1 MSIEIAFSRCEKCS
15 QTIRLKR
22 GRLGTRIKC
31 PSCGAMILLS
41 ETRSEE
47 GKLETL
53 DFQNPAVETSMETS
67 MESSVPE
74 SDSAHRVE
82 DPSKTAITSSEEP
95 FAQTIG
101 RFRLVRKL
109 GRGGFGE
116 VWEALDSHLGR
127 KVAIKLPIFP
137 LSDQKRSRRF
147 LTEAQAAA
155 RLAHPNIV
163 AVYDAGVIE
172 SQHYLAIE
180 YVNGKSLDA
189 LVSESP
195 LSPSD
200 SAQLVTRLAQAL
212 GYAHDHSIVH
222 RDIKPQNIVLDQD
235 GTPKIVD
242 FGLAKLLEQGTG
254 QTIDGTVM
262 GTPAYMAPE
271 QAKGEV
277 NRIGPHTDQYSL
289 GAVLYW
295 LIARRTPFAGP
306 RIAIITQ
313 VISSEPEKP
322 SLVNAEI
329 DPRLEAICLK
339 AMSKLPQDRYP
350 SCHDF
355 AQDLQRYCDN
365 EDTLAK
371 PPNWWKRLSRL
382 AIQNPREAIVGGA
395 ALGLFGIVLTTSVF
409 GYQRA
414 SKLAAEANQARQK
427 ATIEL
432 AKQKALEADLA
443 RQLVEVERAKQSAI
457 QAKEKSEQKRNE
469 LTAASEGLQNIASSN
484 QTLGATKDEQ
494 LGLLNKAKEQE
505 SVIARESKRIEISTN
520 PEAALLRVQNA
531 VLEKRWDEAMETL
544 QLIPTSHR
552 LLPWKLLAHFTV
564 NRNINLHF
572 EPKAKRLALPISLFR
587 WDSKNE
593 LLRLG
598 TGNWDAKKSE
608 QLKVESSKGKFEV
621 LDGDTMET
629 LEYIAN
635 RSIRPD
641 GDFLFDKTTKR
652 ITGIELSVGNNFS
665 PSHKKFESV
674 NRFGVLLKSS
684 GSDEA
689 ICIGLE
695 TETNRQK
702 NSKLCIAK
710 LVDREWDV
718 VWSKPLKG
726 RSWESTL
733 IRSERSIHHFKL
745 TRPKSTGP
753 ELNVFAKIDLSS
765 IDIPQVVFSETDEK
779 TDGAIHGKADAYW
792 EDLLFETVKAQ
803 GPSASVDWNLNVS
816 LIEFEPVLP
825 VPVTGVLMRSSKEL
839 ESPRFAFDRNDRIFF
854 AFGVELAVCPLKFM
868 ELPHE

>member
-1 MSIEIAFSRCEKCS
+1 
-15 QTIRLKR
+15 
-22 GRLGTRIKC
+22 
-31 PSCGAMILLS
+31 MILLS

-339 AMSKLPQDRYP
+339 AMSKLPQDRYR
-350 SCHDF
+350 SCHEF

-371 PPNWWKRLSRL
+371 PPSWRKRLSRVVL
-382 AIQNPREAIVGGA
+382 QNPRESMVGCV

-469 LTAASEGLQNIASSN
+469 LTAASEGLQTIASSN
-484 QTLGATKDEQ
+484 ETLGATKDEQ
-494 LGLLNKAKEQE
+494 LGQLTKAKEQQT
-505 SVIARESKRIEISTN
+505 VIARESNRIEISTN

-531 VLEKRWDEAMETL
+531 VLEKRWNEATETL
-544 QLIPTSHR
+544 QLIPASHR

-564 NRNINLHF
+564 NREIKLHF
-572 EPKAKRLALPISLFR
+572 EPKAKRLAIPISLFR

-598 TGNWDAKKSE
+598 TGNWDAKNE
-608 QLKVESSKGKFEV
+608 LRLESSKGKFEV
-621 LDGDTMET
+621 LDGDSMET
-629 LEYIAN
+629 LEYVAN

-641 GDFLFDKTTKR
+641 GEFLYDRKTR
-652 ITGIELSVGNNFS
+652 QITGIELSVGNSFS

-674 NRFGVLLKSS
+674 NRFGYLLQDS
-684 GSDEA
+684 GTNEI
-689 ICIGLE
+689 ICVGLE
-695 TETNRQK
+695 TENNRQK

-726 RSWESTL
+726 RTWESTH
-733 IRSERSIHHFKL
+733 IRSEGSTHYFKL
-745 TRPKSTGP
+745 TRPKSTLP
-753 ELNVFAKIDLSS
+753 EISVVAKVDLSS
-765 IDIPQVVFSETDEK
+765 INAPEVVFNEIDEK
-779 TDGAIHGKADAYW
+779 ASGTIKDKSDAYW
-792 EDLLFETVKAQ
+792 EDLLFETVKRK
-803 GPSASVDWNLNVS
+803 GTGTVLDWSLNVS
-816 LIEFEPVLP
+816 LIEFEPVLS
-825 VPVTGVLMRSSKEL
+825 VPVTGVLMRSVKEP

-854 AFGVELAVCPLKFM
+854 AFGVDLAVCHLKFM
-868 ELPHE
+868 ELLHE

>member
-1 MSIEIAFSRCEKCS
+1 MRIEIAFSRCEKCS

-22 GRLGTRIKC
+22 SRLGTRIKC
-31 PSCGAMILLS
+31 PSCGAMIVLI
-41 ETRSEE
+41 ETGFED

-53 DFQNPAVETSMETS
+53 DFQNPAVETSMD
-67 MESSVPE
+67 SSLPE
-74 SDSAHRVE
+74 NRSANRVE
-82 DPSKTAITSSEEP
+82 ELFKTAITSSDEP
-95 FAQTIG
+95 FAKTIG
-101 RFRLVRKL
+101 RFRLMQKL

-137 LSDQKRSRRF
+137 LSDQKRARRF

-180 YVNGKSLDA
+180 YIHGKSLDSIVA
-189 LVSESP
+189 DKELSP
-195 LSPSD
+195 LD
-200 SAQLVTRLAQAL
+200 SAKLVICLARAL

-235 GTPKIVD
+235 STPKIVD
-242 FGLAKLLEQGTG
+242 FGLAKLLEQGSG

-339 AMSKLPQDRYP
+339 AMSKLPQDRYR

-371 PPNWWKRLSRL
+371 PPSWWKRLSRL
-382 AIQNPREAIVGGA
+382 ALQNPRESMVGCVA
-395 ALGLFGIVLTTSVF
+395 MGLFGIVLTTLVL
-409 GYQRA
+409 GYQRD
-414 SKLAAEANQARQK
+414 SKLAAKANQARGN

-432 AKQKALEADLA
+432 AKQKALEADLTN
-443 RQLVEVERAKQSAI
+443 QLVEVEKAKQSAI

-469 LTAASEGLQNIASSN
+469 LTAANEGLQTIASSN
-484 QTLGATKDEQ
+484 KTLGATKDEQ
-494 LGLLNKAKEQE
+494 LGQLSKAKEQQN
-505 SVIARESKRIEISTN
+505 VIARESSRIETSNN

-531 VLEKRWDEAMETL
+531 VLENRWNEATEIL
-544 QLIPTSHR
+544 QLIPASHR

-564 NRNINLHF
+564 NREVNLRF
-572 EPKAKRLALPISLFR
+572 EPKAKRLALPTSLFR

-598 TGNWDAKKSE
+598 TGYWDPKNE
-608 QLKVESSKGKFEV
+608 HLLLDSSKGKFEV
-621 LDGDTMET
+621 LDGETMET
-629 LEYIAN
+629 LEYITN

-641 GDFLFDKTTKR
+641 G
-652 ITGIELSVGNNFS
+652 
-665 PSHKKFESV
+665 
-674 NRFGVLLKSS
+674 
-684 GSDEA
+684 
-689 ICIGLE
+689 
-695 TETNRQK
+695 
-702 NSKLCIAK
+702 
-710 LVDREWDV
+710 
-718 VWSKPLKG
+718 
-726 RSWESTL
+726 
-733 IRSERSIHHFKL
+733 
-745 TRPKSTGP
+745 
-753 ELNVFAKIDLSS
+753 
-765 IDIPQVVFSETDEK
+765 
-779 TDGAIHGKADAYW
+779 
-792 EDLLFETVKAQ
+792 
-803 GPSASVDWNLNVS
+803 
-816 LIEFEPVLP
+816 
-825 VPVTGVLMRSSKEL
+825 
-839 ESPRFAFDRNDRIFF
+839 
-854 AFGVELAVCPLKFM
+854 
-868 ELPHE
+868 